1 MATGTP
7 SLTASQKTRTERY
20 NMPPSACGSSIAELE
35 NEASVT
41 NLAEVR
47 APDHGPHI
55 PPPNAEMLTSD
66 MEIADTDQ
74 GEWYDAKTSKKRK
87 KNSSSSKSGDTVT
100 NSPTTT
106 VGLTVIFVPA
116 VENQKITAI
125 SSLKLSVALE
135 QMCPE
140 CIHEIRPNSR
150 LNLIAVDTRN
160 GQTTRALLACTQICG
175 LKVRAYEPVPRHFA
189 VGVIKDVDT
198 SLSDA
203 EIEQHVRSPEGRV
216 ARIRRLGQSSI
227 VKIALSETTLPS
239 FVYLGHVRHP
249 VTPFKERP
257 IQCRKC
263 CEYGHRE
270 ANCKRPPICSCC
282 GEAHDGN
289 DTCSGQEKCA
299 NCSQAHAATSSSCPK
314 WQRESET
321 RSYARKQADDFRAA
335 RSAVLQQKETKQTAE
350 IEQRPLH
357 SQNTINETS
366 NKQNPGAHGYAAAL
380 KKNQQ
385 KLMKGAPPSNDR
397 KTQDSEPK
405 GEKERPSTSAA
416 ATPDSMRKTT
426 PTSDTPPIKGN
437 AGESWIPVLKKA
449 ARMAYSLLS
458 SVDAQWARNIT
469 SLLNRILPLMGEL

>member
-7 SLTASQKTRTERY
+7 SLTASQKTPTERY
-20 NMPPSACGSSIAELE
+20 SMPPSTCGSSIAELE
-35 NEASVT
+35 NEASIT

-47 APDHGPHI
+47 APDHVPHI
-55 PPPNAEMLTSD
+55 SPPNAEMLTSD

-140 CIHEIRPNSR
+140 CIQEIRPNSR

-203 EIEQHVRSPEGRV
+203 EIEQH
-216 ARIRRLGQSSI
+216 
-227 VKIALSETTLPS
+227 
-239 FVYLGHVRHP
+239 
-249 VTPFKERP
+249 
-257 IQCRKC
+257 
-263 CEYGHRE
+263 
-270 ANCKRPPICSCC
+270 
-282 GEAHDGN
+282 
-289 DTCSGQEKCA
+289 
-299 NCSQAHAATSSSCPK
+299 
-314 WQRESET
+314 
-321 RSYARKQADDFRAA
+321 
-335 RSAVLQQKETKQTAE
+335 
-350 IEQRPLH
+350 
-357 SQNTINETS
+357 NTINETS
-366 NKQNPGAHGYAAAL
+366 NKQNPSAHGYAAAL

-385 KLMKGAPPSNDR
+385 KLMKGALPSNDR
-397 KTQDSEPK
+397 KTQVSEPK

-416 ATPDSMRKTT
+416 ATPDPMRKTT
-426 PTSDTPPIKGN
+426 SISDAPPIKGN
-437 AGESWIPVLKKA
+437 AWESWIPLLKKA
-449 ARMAYSLLS
+449 ARMAYGLLS

-469 SLLNRILPLMGEL
+469 SLLHMILPLMGEL

>member
-20 NMPPSACGSSIAELE
+20 SVPPSTCGSSIAELE

-47 APDHGPHI
+47 APDHAPHI
-55 PPPNAEMLTSD
+55 TPPNAEMLTSD

-135 QMCPE
+135 QLCPE

-150 LNLIAVDTRN
+150 LNLNAVDTRN
-160 GQTTRALLACTQICG
+160 GQTTRALLACRAICG

-227 VKIALSETTLPS
+227 VKIASSETTLPS

-249 VTPFKERP
+249 
-257 IQCRKC
+257 CRKC
-263 CEYGHRE
+263 CGYDHRE
-270 ANCKRPPICSCC
+270 ANCKRPPICSRC

-289 DTCSGQEKCA
+289 DTCSGEEKCA

-321 RSYARKQADDFRAA
+321 RSYARKHAVDFRDA
-335 RSAVLQQKETKQTAE
+335 RSAVLQQRETKQTAE

-366 NKQNPGAHGYAAAL
+366 NKQNPSAHGYAAAL

-397 KTQDSEPK
+397 QTQVSEHK
-405 GEKERPSTSAA
+405 GEKERPSTSVA
-416 ATPDSMRKTT
+416 ATPDPMRKTT
-426 PTSDTPPIKGN
+426 STSDAPPIKGN
-437 AGESWIPVLKKA
+437 AWESWIPLLRKA

-458 SVDAQWARNIT
+458 SFDAQWARNIT
-469 SLLNRILPLMGEL
+469 SLLNMILPLMGEL